1 MTTVDVYS
9 ALSVSRLSLSCR
21 ENMKYDCIMIMYMYT
36 YQVLR
41 SAHVKTRTE

>member
-21 ENMKYDCIMIMYMYT
+21 ENMKYDCIMYMYT
-36 YQVLR
+36 YQVLC